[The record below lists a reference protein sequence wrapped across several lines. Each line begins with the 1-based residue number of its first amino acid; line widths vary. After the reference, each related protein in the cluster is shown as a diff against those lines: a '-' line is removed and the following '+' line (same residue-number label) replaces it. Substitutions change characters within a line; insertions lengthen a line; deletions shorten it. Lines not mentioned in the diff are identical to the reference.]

1 MGRIKTKLIKR
12 VTGEIIKEHSED
24 LNENFDDNKKSIAKF
39 AVFPSKKLRNV
50 ISGYATRL
58 TKNRETL

>member
-12 VTGEIIKEHSED
+12 ITNDILKEHSESFKED
-24 LNENFDDNKKSIAKF
+24 FTENKEKIKEF
-39 AVFPSKKLRNV
+39 ADFPSKKLRNV

-58 TKNRETL
+58 TKNKEKI